1 MAVRAKFN
9 VVRLSQISSDGYE
22 IVLTPVTSGSKENE
36 SFYRWTPSDEIKLM
50 TVNEEAVK
58 EFEYGKPYYID
69 FTKAE

>member
-1 MAVRAKFN
+1 M
-9 VVRLSQISSDGYE
+9 VVRISQVSIDGYE

-36 SFYRWTPSDEIKLM
+36 SFYRLTPGGQINLM
-50 TVNEEAVK
+50 TVNSDAVK